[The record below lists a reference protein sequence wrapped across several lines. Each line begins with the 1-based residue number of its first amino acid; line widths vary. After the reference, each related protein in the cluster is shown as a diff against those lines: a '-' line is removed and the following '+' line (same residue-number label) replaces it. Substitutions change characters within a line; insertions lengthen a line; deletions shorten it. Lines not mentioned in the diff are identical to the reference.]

1 MIVVIIQARMN
12 SSRLPG
18 KVMQKVL
25 GKPLIAYLLERVSQA
40 KTIDRIV
47 LATTNKH
54 EDDILADFVSSLGYL
69 VFRGSEKD
77 VLARYYNAF
86 QCFKDEQDDVN
97 AIVRITGD
105 CPLIEPDLI
114 DKVVN
119 KYLEEK
125 LDYVALESTFPE
137 GLDVEIFSSTMLEC
151 AFNKA
156 KLLSEREHVALYFHN
171 NSHLY
176 NMSRVKNQ
184 TDDSKYRITV
194 DEPEDFMVVKA
205 IIENFSKN
213 NLVMN
218 TKNIKDFL
226 DNNSSIYN
234 LNANIIRNEGLQKSL
249 EKESVEDGI

>member
-1 MIVVIIQARMN
+1 
-12 SSRLPG
+12 
-18 KVMQKVL
+18 
-25 GKPLIAYLLERVSQA
+25 
-40 KTIDRIV
+40 
-47 LATTNKH
+47 
-54 EDDILADFVSSLGYL
+54 
-69 VFRGSEKD
+69 
-77 VLARYYNAF
+77 LARYYNAF
-86 QCFKDEQDDVN
+86 QSFKDEQDDVN

-151 AFNKA
+151 AFNNA